1 MSHGLGHLLV
11 ILLVGLGCQLC
22 WTFIVLLAIFSIALS
37 ENRTSFLLFMY
48 KLCFL
53 GFKICFPSPMVEEE
67 IHHGGLLARVSA
79 VVYEPFRPLI
89 IRGMFLLAMLMAD
102 KLVASIHSIWI
113 YRYLLPGFIRND
125 LRAFTSSSIRFFIH
139 FQIWSTAVVLHLWI
153 VI

>member
-1 MSHGLGHLLV
+1 
-11 ILLVGLGCQLC
+11 
-22 WTFIVLLAIFSIALS
+22 
-37 ENRTSFLLFMY
+37 
-48 KLCFL
+48 
-53 GFKICFPSPMVEEE
+53 MVEEE

-139 FQIWSTAVVLHLWI
+139 FQI
-153 VI
+153 